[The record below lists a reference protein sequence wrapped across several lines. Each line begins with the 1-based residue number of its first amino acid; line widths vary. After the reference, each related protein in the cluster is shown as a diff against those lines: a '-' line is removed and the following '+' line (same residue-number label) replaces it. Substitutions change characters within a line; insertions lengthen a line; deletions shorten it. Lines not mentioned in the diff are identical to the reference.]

1 MKFEAIDYKG
11 VISPELSVAP
21 RHEIKLNFTNSS
33 ILDNLRH
40 VPFDIDNTIYCSIL
54 DGIIALYTKD
64 DVLIGYVRYYPTS
77 RLKSLVEFN
86 KWVNLVYIN
95 ELTHYLL
102 DMKLQPQLLAIHN
115 MLYYYEMKLDSFR
128 NIISLDVE
136 YPFSLRDFI
145 INNKILH
152 RLFYNH
158 EREYIVFNQTNYW
171 LNFNYICSSFLGD
184 YHETVMNKD
193 TEMDIRGYIAVV
205 SRLITVNKPEGGF
218 IILNNRFNQI
228 KKLIIPQT

>member
-11 VISPELSVAP
+11 IISSELFVAP
-21 RHEIKLNFTNSS
+21 RREIKLNFTNSS

-40 VPFDIDNTIYCSIL
+40 IPFDIDNTIYCSIL
-54 DGIIALYTKD
+54 DGIIALYTEN
-64 DVLIGYVRYYPTS
+64 DVLIGYVKYYPTN

-115 MLYYYEMKLDSFR
+115 MLYYYEVKLDSFR
-128 NIISLDVE
+128 NIISLDVN
-136 YPFSLRDFI
+136 YPFSLRDFN

-152 RLFYNH
+152 RLFYNY

-171 LNFNYICSSFLGD
+171 LNFNYICSSFLEE
-184 YHETVMNKD
+184 YHEMVLKKGTKMN
-193 TEMDIRGYIAVV
+193 IWGYIEVV